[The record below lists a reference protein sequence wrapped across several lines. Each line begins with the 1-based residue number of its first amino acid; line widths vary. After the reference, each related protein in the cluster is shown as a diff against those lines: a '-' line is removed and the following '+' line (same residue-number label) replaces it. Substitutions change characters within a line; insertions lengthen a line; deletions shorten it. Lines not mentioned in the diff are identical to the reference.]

1 MKDDRTIAL
10 STDPGSTCP
19 EGSRPR
25 TSDQDTSQG
34 LSQESSVKISHLE
47 SSLKEAQVKI
57 DGLLEVKEK
66 LVSIQVCFILYG

>member
-10 STDPGSTCP
+10 STDPGSACP
-19 EGSRPR
+19 EGSRSR